1 MGSWSW
7 AWVIR
12 QSWAVGRACTPWN
25 WRSRKPSC
33 ASWQPFWKATVR
45 SYDPSLRPPLRK
57 PQMPAH
63 FLICKVFII
72 MTLWPHVVKTLE
84 PSTHVQSVEPDIQV
98 KVTEETELN
107 SSAVLPPAASSNCSH
122 ENTQYKST
130 VDIILSQ
137 VFSLWKKCIWMSI
150 PTKVFTDSRWFK
162 LYSLNTSNLKES
174 CARPA
179 SPPPTPGNDDT
190 DWMIGTV
197 ELLVYYE

>member
-1 MGSWSW
+1 MGFWSW

-57 PQMPAH
+57 PQMLAH
-63 FLICKVFII
+63 FLICKVFKI
-72 MTLWPHVVKTLE
+72 MTLWPHVTKTLE

-107 SSAVLPPAASSNCSH
+107 SSAVLSPCSLLKLFSRKHTIQVHCWHHPEPGFFSLKEMYLNVDSH
-122 ENTQYKST
+122 ES
-130 VDIILSQ
+130 
-137 VFSLWKKCIWMSI
+137 
-150 PTKVFTDSRWFK
+150 
-162 LYSLNTSNLKES
+162 
-174 CARPA
+174 
-179 SPPPTPGNDDT
+179 
-190 DWMIGTV
+190 
-197 ELLVYYE
+197 VYW